1 MFKKNITYKYR
12 AKLRYKQLDLIWYLS
27 FSIIGI
33 GSLFFIKFLNSFFNS
48 INSNYLVPNYIYI
61 LVLVLLTSINLILFY
76 QSPISFSEKQRNKNK
91 LLQLIEQNHF
101 YYEVNGKIRSSM
113 EIVFYY
119 IQEELHIEVYP
130 LGGKYTY
137 KLDELG
143 KLFETKFNM
152 TLITIQNDYA
162 DHTTYILSKNNNFAL
177 DSNDYWS

>member
-1 MFKKNITYKYR
+1 
-12 AKLRYKQLDLIWYLS
+12 
-27 FSIIGI
+27 
-33 GSLFFIKFLNSFFNS
+33 
-48 INSNYLVPNYIYI
+48 
-61 LVLVLLTSINLILFY
+61 
-76 QSPISFSEKQRNKNK
+76 
-91 LLQLIEQNHF
+91 
-101 YYEVNGKIRSSM
+101 M